1 MAKKTENFT
10 AYMDKRLGADAALDA
25 AFQRELARLKLANQI
40 VAARQ
45 KRHLSQRAL
54 AERIGTKQ
62 PTVARMERADY
73 TGYTVTTLAKIA
85 AATGAMLDV
94 RIVPRRLAMAKR
106 SAAE

>member
-1 MAKKTENFT
+1 MAKKTESFT
-10 AYMDKRLGADAALDA
+10 AYMDKTLGADAELNA

-40 VAARQ
+40 TTARQ
-45 KRHLSQRAL
+45 KRGLSQRAL
-54 AERIGTKQ
+54 ADRIGTKQ

-94 RIVPRRLAMAKR
+94 RIVPRRLAMAQKH
-106 SAAE
+106 

>member
-1 MAKKTENFT
+1 MAKKTESFT
-10 AYMDKRLGADAALDA
+10 AYMDKTLGTDAELNA

-40 VAARQ
+40 TAARQ
-45 KRHLSQRAL
+45 KRGLSQRAL

-85 AATGAMLDV
+85 AATGAVLDV
-94 RIVPRRLAMAKR
+94 RIVSRRLALAKR
-106 SAAE
+106 

>member
-1 MAKKTENFT
+1 MAKKTESFT
-10 AYMDKRLGADAALDA
+10 VYMDKRLGVDAVLDA

-40 VAARQ
+40 VAARR

-106 SAAE
+106 